1 MKLRKKRDNPEHL
14 DEGIKK
20 KKYNIMR
27 KLLFILVIGLLV
39 GFTACQEGKVSKKN
53 IQLDSLT
60 EDTIEENDSTL
71 YGFCG
76 EGTSM
81 NSLELI
87 SDEGDTLQLSLA
99 DDTIPNVKGG
109 LQVGDRMAVLVR
121 DLDVKNK
128 YGSASLVINLTTLLG
143 KWSALDKSF
152 ELQEGGVVVS
162 NVTEPRPLVEWKILN
177 GQLLLSSDTFDIFEL
192 GADSL
197 YLENKTGIFAYKR
210 VK

>member
-1 MKLRKKRDNPEHL
+1 
-14 DEGIKK
+14 
-20 KKYNIMR
+20 MR

-60 EDTIEENDSTL
+60 EDTIEEDDSTL

-109 LQVGDRMAVLVR
+109 LQVGDRMALRCQKQVWVGLV
-121 DLDVKNK
+121 
-128 YGSASLVINLTTLLG
+128 G
-143 KWSALDKSF
+143 DK
-152 ELQEGGVVVS
+152 
-162 NVTEPRPLVEWKILN
+162 PHHAA
-177 GQLLLSSDTFDIFEL
+177 GQMVGT
-192 GADSL
+192 
-197 YLENKTGIFAYKR
+197 
-210 VK
+210 

>member
-1 MKLRKKRDNPEHL
+1 
-14 DEGIKK
+14 
-20 KKYNIMR
+20 MR

-60 EDTIEENDSTL
+60 EDTIEENDSTI

>member
-1 MKLRKKRDNPEHL
+1 
-14 DEGIKK
+14 
-20 KKYNIMR
+20 MR
-27 KLLFILVIGLLV
+27 RLLLILVVGFLV
-39 GFTACQEGKVSKKN
+39 SFTACHEGKVSKKN
-53 IQLDSLT
+53 IQMDSLSA
-60 EDTIEENDSTL
+60 DTIEEDDSTL

-87 SDEGDTLQLSLA
+87 SDDGDTLQLSLA
-99 DDTIPNVKGG
+99 DDSIPVVKGG
-109 LQVGDRMAVLVR
+109 LQVGDRMAVLVS
-121 DLDVKNK
+121 DLDAKNK
-128 YGSASLVINLTTLLG
+128 FGSASLVVNLTTLLG

-162 NVTEPRPLVEWKILN
+162 NVTEPRPIVEWKILN
-177 GQLLLSSDTFDIFEL
+177 GQLLLSSDTFDIYEL

-197 YLENKTGIFAYKR
+197 YLENHSGIFAYKR

>member
-1 MKLRKKRDNPEHL
+1 MK
-14 DEGIKK
+14 
-20 KKYNIMR
+20 
-27 KLLFILVIGLLV
+27 KLLFIMAGMLLV
-39 GFTACQEGKVSKKN
+39 SLTGCQEGKVSKKN
-53 IQLDSLT
+53 IQLDSLGA
-60 EDTIEENDSTL
+60 DTIMEDDSTL

-76 EGTSM
+76 AGTSM

-99 DDTIPNVKGG
+99 DDSIPNVKGG
-109 LQVGDRMAVLVR
+109 LQVGDRMAVLVK
-121 DLDVKNK
+121 DMDEENK
-128 YGSASLVINLTTLLG
+128 FGVASLVVNLTTLLG

-162 NVTEPRPLVEWKILN
+162 NVTEPRPIVEWKILN
-177 GQLLLSSDTFDIFEL
+177 GQLLLSSDTFDIYEL

-197 YLENKTGIFAYKR
+197 YLENRAGIFAYKR